1 MPNGLQKMKV
11 IVTGANGFIGDAVTK
26 ELVATGHD
34 VIACVRSKALPHAAA
49 VRVYCGEMSGPA
61 FQQYLRDEKPD
72 YVVHC
77 AGAASVGA
85 SIASPGQDYA
95 SNVVL
100 TRNLYACIAVASPS
114 TRVVFMSSA
123 AVYGQPEQLP
133 ITESTQCKPIS
144 PYGIHKL
151 RCEEI
156 GQWFRENHGL
166 QITDLRIF
174 SAYGPGLK
182 KQVLWD
188 TYQKSL
194 NNPCVTLGGNGS
206 ETRDFVYIR
215 DLTNLVMAIIRDSSW
230 NENQLNV
237 ASGES
242 VTIRELA
249 KAFLSELGYRG
260 QLRFSGTI
268 SPGSPRFWKADN
280 SKLVELGLRPC
291 FVLEDGLREYVRWI
305 RDAKG
310 TFDSNRILA
319 RAG

>member
-1 MPNGLQKMKV
+1 MKV
-11 IVTGANGFIGDAVTK
+11 LVTGANGFIGDAVTK

-34 VIACVRSKALPHAAA
+34 VIACVRSIVLPQAAS
-49 VRVYCGEMSGPA
+49 RRFYCGEMSGLD

-100 TRNLYACIAVASPS
+100 TRNLYACIAVARPS

-144 PYGIHKL
+144 PYGLHKL
-151 RCEEI
+151 KCEEI

-174 SAYGPGLK
+174 SAYGPGLT

-194 NNPCVTLGGNGS
+194 NAPCVTLGGDGS
-206 ETRDFVYIR
+206 ETRDFVYVR
-215 DLTNLVMAIIRDSSW
+215 DLTNLVMAIIQDPSW
-230 NENQLNV
+230 NENRINV

-242 VTIRELA
+242 VTIRKLA
-249 KAFLSELGYRG
+249 EVFLSELGYRG
-260 QLRFSGTI
+260 QLRFSGTMP
-268 SPGSPRFWKADN
+268 SGSPRFWKADI
-280 SKLVELGLRPC
+280 SKLMKLGMRPS
-291 FVLEDGLREYVRWI
+291 VALEDGLREYVRWI

>member
-1 MPNGLQKMKV
+1 MKV
-11 IVTGANGFIGDAVTK
+11 LVTGANGFIGSAVAQ
-26 ELVATGHD
+26 ELVATGFD
-34 VIACVRSKALPHAAA
+34 VIACVRSIVLPQAAS
-49 VRVYCGEMSGPA
+49 RRIYCGELSGPD
-61 FQQYLRDEKPD
+61 FQKYLRDEQLD

-77 AGAASVGA
+77 AGAASVGE
-85 SIASPGQDYA
+85 SIARPGQDYA

-100 TRNLYACIAVASPS
+100 TRNLYACIAVASPR
-114 TRVVFMSSA
+114 TRVLFMSSA

-133 ITESTQCKPIS
+133 IIESTQCKPIS
-144 PYGIHKL
+144 PYGLHKL
-151 RCEEI
+151 KCEEI

-194 NNPCVTLGGNGS
+194 KDNCVELAGDGS

-215 DLTNLVMAIIRDSSW
+215 DLTNLVMAIVQDSSW
-230 NENQLNV
+230 NENRINV
-237 ASGES
+237 ASGET

-249 KAFLSELGYRG
+249 EMFLSELGYRG
-260 QLRFSGTI
+260 QLRFSSTMPI
-268 SPGSPRFWKADN
+268 GSPRFWKADN
-280 SKLVELGLRPC
+280 SMLLELGLHPC
-291 FVLEDGLREYVRWI
+291 VALADGLREYVRWI

-310 TFDSNRILA
+310 TFDSNRVLA

>member
-1 MPNGLQKMKV
+1 V
-11 IVTGANGFIGDAVTK
+11 ET
-26 ELVATGHD
+26 
-34 VIACVRSKALPHAAA
+34 
-49 VRVYCGEMSGPA
+49 
-61 FQQYLRDEKPD
+61 PD

-85 SIASPGQDYA
+85 SIANPSHDHA
-95 SNVVL
+95 SNVAL
-100 TRNLYACIAVASPS
+100 TRKLYACIAAASPR
-114 TRVVFMSSA
+114 TRVLFMSSA

-133 ITESTQCKPIS
+133 INESTQCKPMS
-144 PYGIHKL
+144 PYGLHKL
-151 RCEEI
+151 ECEEI
-156 GQWFRENHGL
+156 GLWFRENDGMR
-166 QITDLRIF
+166 ITNLRIF

-194 NNPCVTLGGNGS
+194 KGDCVELGGDGT

-215 DLTNLVMAIIRDSSW
+215 DLTNLVTKIVKNSNW
-230 NENQLNV
+230 NENLINV
-237 ASGES
+237 ASGET
-242 VTIRELA
+242 VTIRALA
-249 KAFLSELGYRG
+249 EMFLSELGYRG

-268 SPGSPRFWKADN
+268 PIGSPRFWTADN
-280 SKLVELGLRPC
+280 SKILGLA
-291 FVLEDGLREYVRWI
+291 LEDGLREYVRWI

>member
-1 MPNGLQKMKV
+1 MKV
-11 IVTGANGFIGDAVTK
+11 LVTGANGFIGNAVAR
-26 ELVATGHD
+26 ELVATGFD
-34 VIACVRSKALPHAAA
+34 VIACVRSMVLSPAEMG
-49 VRVYCGEMSGPA
+49 RVYCGEMGGPA
-61 FQQYLRDEKPD
+61 FQQLLRDETPD

-85 SIASPGQDYA
+85 SIAKPDLDYA

-114 TRVVFMSSA
+114 TRILFMSSA

-133 ITESTQCKPIS
+133 ITESTQCKPMS
-144 PYGIHKL
+144 PYGLHKL
-151 RCEEI
+151 KCEEI
-156 GQWFRENHGL
+156 GQWFRDNHGL

-188 TYQKSL
+188 TYLKSL
-194 NNPCVTLGGNGS
+194 KDNCVELAGDGS

-215 DLTNLVMAIIRDSSW
+215 DLTNLVMAIIQDSSW
-230 NENQLNV
+230 NENRINV

-249 KAFLSELGYRG
+249 KMFLSELGHRG

-268 SPGSPRFWKADN
+268 SVGSPCFWKADN
-280 SKLVELGLRPC
+280 SKLLGLGLRPS
-291 FVLEDGLREYVRWI
+291 VALEDGLREYVRWI
-305 RDAKG
+305 RDSEG